1 MEIIL
6 KDLPRKFKKVK
17 MDRVYDK
24 LVKNNIDFY
33 VRRGSEC
40 NELIYEKRHQ
50 VYSSGAKNFPND
62 LVFLFN
68 NVQQDCKKFLAKYPF
83 VDLPPKV
90 NVSEYNWKYE
100 HENGTITGTD
110 LNHAFWRIAY
120 VKGYISKRTYEFG
133 LNDKAKAL
141 RLATLSVL
149 GREKKYDKFIG
160 GKFIESV
167 VLKEKNESLQNIYK
181 DIRYSCY
188 YMMYELS
195 QMLGNDFDCWRTD
208 CIYYR
213 DTPKNRKIVQ
223 DYFEEREMLFKQL
236 VYSSMDVFNLTEN
249 NPVDLE

>member
-17 MDRVYDK
+17 MDSIFDK

-50 VYSSGAKNFPND
+50 VYGSTKGNFPKD
-62 LVFLFN
+62 KVFLFN
-68 NVQQDCKKFLAKYPF
+68 NVQQDCKKFLVKYSF
-83 VDLPPKV
+83 IDLPPKV
-90 NVSEYNWKYE
+90 DVSNYNWDYD
-100 HENGTITGTD
+100 HESGVITGTD

-120 VKGYISKRTYEFG
+120 VKGYISKKTYEFG
-133 LNDKAKAL
+133 LDDRAKAL

-149 GREKKYDKFIG
+149 GREKKYDKFIA
-160 GKFIESV
+160 GKFVESV
-167 VLKEKNESLQNIYK
+167 VLKEKNEKLQNIYK

-188 YMMYELS
+188 YMMHELS
-195 QMLGNDFDCWRTD
+195 QMLGKDFDCWRTD

-213 DTPKNRKIVQ
+213 DTPENRKIVH
-223 DYFEEREMLFKQL
+223 DYFEEREMMFKQL
-236 VYSSMDVFNLTEN
+236 VYNSMDAFKVAENKTEN
-249 NPVDLE
+249 L